1 MEKKRKIELEILNAL
16 KEKKMSE
23 VFGDKGK
30 KKKKNLRK
38 KQKNRINLMKAL
50 LFKSENAEQKVL

>member
-1 MEKKRKIELEILNAL
+1 MEKKRKIELETLNAL

-30 KKKKNLRK
+30 KEKKEPRTIPQSNYPK
-38 KQKNRINLMKAL
+38 
-50 LFKSENAEQKVL
+50 FCHHAEDGS

>member
-1 MEKKRKIELEILNAL
+1 MEKKRKIELETLNAL

-30 KKKKNLRK
+30 KEKKEPK
-38 KQKNRINLMKAL
+38 
-50 LFKSENAEQKVL
+50 

>member
-1 MEKKRKIELEILNAL
+1 MEKKRKIELETLNAL

-30 KKKKNLRK
+30 KRKSRNNLTK
-38 KQKNRINLMKAL
+38 VL
-50 LFKSENAEQKVL
+50 LSKSEKVEQKVF